1 MDKVAIFGAG
11 DIGKQVLLNLGNELV
26 EFFFANTIE
35 ENYVEGILVI
45 SYEEFL
51 KQRSSVHVIVAS
63 TKYGEEMC
71 LQLEDSGIKNYFV
84 YFFSCF

>member
-51 KQRSSVHVIVAS
+51 KQR
-63 TKYGEEMC
+63 C
-71 LQLEDSGIKNYFV
+71 V
-84 YFFSCF
+84 YSLKIAV